1 MMQYQVADTLIEAA
15 AQRWEW
21 GSEAHQLVRPAE
33 IREGFREEVA

>member
-21 GSEAHQLVRPAE
+21 GSEAHQLVWPAE